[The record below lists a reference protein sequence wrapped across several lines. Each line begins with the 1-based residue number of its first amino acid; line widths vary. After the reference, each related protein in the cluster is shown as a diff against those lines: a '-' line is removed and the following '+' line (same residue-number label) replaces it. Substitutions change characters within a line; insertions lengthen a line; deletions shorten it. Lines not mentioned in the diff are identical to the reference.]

1 MSIKSLGRQSLIYI
15 AGHIATRGV
24 TFLLLPFYTNV
35 FSLEDY
41 GIISLVYTFL
51 GFMNVILHYGL
62 DASMLKHYVPANSED
77 RKIILSNVYFS
88 LILTTTLFLILLV
101 VFRNNISALLFG
113 STLPSITPMVA
124 GILFFDVLWSIH
136 VLLLRAEGRPIYYSI
151 ISFLNV
157 ISIVIFNM
165 LFVFQLEFGIYGVL
179 LGNLLTSGGIFL
191 ITFPIILKRSS
202 LNSLSLYWWK
212 KMMKFGLPFL
222 PAGIFSM
229 VLELSDRYILR
240 YLTDIET
247 VGLYNAG
254 YKLGLLILLV
264 VMGFNMAWQPY
275 FLKKEK
281 VDKKNI
287 SDITTIVFSVLGF
300 LWILLFLWSD
310 NIVRIR
316 FGNFTFFGE
325 QYWAATDIVPII
337 GLAYVFHAC
346 YLIQLPGIYH
356 LEKTGWISW
365 VRGIGAIVNII
376 LNFLFIP
383 KYGIM
388 GAASGTC
395 FSFMLMAVI
404 LYFINKRIFP
414 ISYNWNRLGMIFAT
428 AGFIYFIQFNLTLD
442 LSMRIL
448 VSISYPI
455 IMIFT
460 GILNL
465 NQIRNIITK

>member
-101 VFRNNISALLFG
+101 VFRNNISVLLFG

-287 SDITTIVFSVLGF
+287 SDITTIVFSMLGF

-428 AGFIYFIQFNLTLD
+428 AGLIYFIQFSLTLD

-460 GILNL
+460 GIINL

>member
-24 TFLLLPFYTNV
+24 TVLLLPFYTNV

-179 LGNLLTSGGIFL
+179 LSNLLTSGGIFL

-212 KMMKFGLPFL
+212 KMMKFG
-222 PAGIFSM
+222 
-229 VLELSDRYILR
+229 
-240 YLTDIET
+240 T
-247 VGLYNAG
+247 
-254 YKLGLLILLV
+254 
-264 VMGFNMAWQPY
+264 Q
-275 FLKKEK
+275 KE
-281 VDKKNI
+281 I
-287 SDITTIVFSVLGF
+287 
-300 LWILLFLWSD
+300 
-310 NIVRIR
+310 
-316 FGNFTFFGE
+316 
-325 QYWAATDIVPII
+325 
-337 GLAYVFHAC
+337 
-346 YLIQLPGIYH
+346 
-356 LEKTGWISW
+356 
-365 VRGIGAIVNII
+365 
-376 LNFLFIP
+376 
-383 KYGIM
+383 
-388 GAASGTC
+388 
-395 FSFMLMAVI
+395 
-404 LYFINKRIFP
+404 
-414 ISYNWNRLGMIFAT
+414 
-428 AGFIYFIQFNLTLD
+428 
-442 LSMRIL
+442 
-448 VSISYPI
+448 
-455 IMIFT
+455 
-460 GILNL
+460 
-465 NQIRNIITK
+465 